1 MLRSAA
7 ELVSSISDAA
17 AEVGGGGVGDELLVA
32 AVIVVLGWGVGLV
45 AEVALDVLIDSD
57 RDVGVVELVIVVE
70 PSVGVGAG
78 GVVVIL
84 DRNPVAVLEDQRRRL
99 FLGEALDAAHLRGG
113 VGPRIYVGSHSKC
126 LWQAD
131 EKASN

>member
-1 MLRSAA
+1 MNNRS
-7 ELVSSISDAA
+7 S
-17 AEVGGGGVGDELLVA
+17 EVGGGARLVHIGRGRRVVGGGFVGDELLVDA
-32 AVIVVLGWGVGLV
+32 AVVVLGRGVGLV
-45 AEVALDVLIDSD
+45 AEVALVVLID

-99 FLGEALDAAHLRGG
+99 FLGEALDAAQLRGG

-126 LWQAD
+126 
-131 EKASN
+131 

>member
-32 AVIVVLGWGVGLV
+32 AAVVVLGWGVGLV

-99 FLGEALDAAHLRGG
+99 FLGEALDAAHLRA
-113 VGPRIYVGSHSKC
+113 RRSRA
-126 LWQAD
+126 AD
-131 EKASN
+131 LCG